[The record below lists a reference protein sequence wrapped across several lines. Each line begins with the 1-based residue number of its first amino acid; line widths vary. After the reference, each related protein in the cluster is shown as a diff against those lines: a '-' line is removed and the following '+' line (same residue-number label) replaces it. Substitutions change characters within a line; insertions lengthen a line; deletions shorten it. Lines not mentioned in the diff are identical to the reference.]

1 MSTNSFAI
9 LELEDDVIEKRT
21 TDFTRKAKKKMREI
35 EALKAKSST
44 TDEEKCKIQEE
55 DFWKRFTPSN
65 KKIEIYN
72 PFNIS
77 NSFRKC
83 CVKNGDECPIC
94 LNTIP
99 TNMSV
104 VTNCNHPYCR
114 VCVTNLINTSQENKI
129 KCSLCRNK
137 ITNLDFQNEDNMFE
151 IMGTLSKKNKAKP
164 KQKKQTV
171 WMREYNA
178 DTQTMRELLDT
189 PEWADV
195 RAHIMRRRS

>member
-1 MSTNSFAI
+1 
-9 LELEDDVIEKRT
+9 
-21 TDFTRKAKKKMREI
+21 
-35 EALKAKSST
+35 
-44 TDEEKCKIQEE
+44 
-55 DFWKRFTPSN
+55 
-65 KKIEIYN
+65 
-72 PFNIS
+72 
-77 NSFRKC
+77 
-83 CVKNGDECPIC
+83 
-94 LNTIP
+94 
-99 TNMSV
+99 
-104 VTNCNHPYCR
+104 
-114 VCVTNLINTSQENKI
+114 LINTSQENKI